1 MDNFPWLTILALVP
15 LLGAIIVTLI
25 PETHELTA
33 RKIGVAIS
41 LVPVVIVIAIA
52 LMFDPESSLPFQF
65 TENLPWIPSL
75 GVSYSLGVDGIALVL
90 IAMTAVIVPVV
101 LIAGWHEGEHSPTGA
116 AASDYVALVL
126 LLETC
131 IFYVFMA
138 TDIFLFYIFFEVM
151 LIPMFYLIGRYGG
164 PQRQYAAMKF
174 LIYSLVGGLF
184 LLAALIG
191 LYVTSA
197 DITGAGTFNFLTLA
211 NLDIDPDVQ
220 KMLFLGFFFAFA
232 VKAPMVPFH
241 TWLPD
246 AAAQSKPGSTA
257 LMIGIL
263 DKVGTF
269 GMIRLCLPLFPDAS
283 KFFAPAIIV
292 LAVIGVI
299 YGGLLAIG
307 QSDML
312 RLVSYT
318 SISHFGIMVLG
329 IFAFT
334 NQSMAGSTFYMVAH
348 GLTTTALLMLVWA
361 MMQRRGSKYLTD
373 YGGIQKVAPVLTGM
387 FLIAGLSSLAMPG
400 TASFVGEFMVLLGS
414 FSRHPWAVV
423 FATTA
428 VILAAIYILWWYQ
441 RSMAGPLRPSCEDM
455 TDLGV
460 REKVALIPVLG
471 MIIGLGFFP
480 QVMLD
485 DINPAVQ
492 RTMNW
497 VQEVDPLPTVEST
510 VSGEVR

>member
-1 MDNFPWLTILALVP
+1 MDNLPWLTILALTP
-15 LLGAIIVTLI
+15 LVGAIVVTLM
-25 PETHELTA
+25 PERNEEMA
-33 RKIGVAIS
+33 RKIGVVFS
-41 LVPVVIVIAIA
+41 LIPIAIVVYLG
-52 LMFDPESSLPFQF
+52 LMFNPESPLPFQF
-65 TENLPWIPSL
+65 TENVPWIPTL

-90 IAMTAVIVPVV
+90 LAMTAVIVPAV
-101 LIAGWHEGEHSPTGA
+101 LIAGWHEGERSPTGGA
-116 AASDYVALVL
+116 PSDYIALVL
-126 LLETC
+126 VLESC
-131 IFYVFMA
+131 IFFVFSA

-197 DITGAGTFNFLTLA
+197 QITGEGTFNFLTLA

-220 KMLFLGFFFAFA
+220 KILFLGFFFAFA

-246 AAAQSKPGSTA
+246 AAAQSKPGTTA
-257 LMIGIL
+257 LMVGIL

-269 GMIRLCLPLFPDAS
+269 GMIRLCLQLFPDAS
-283 KFFAPAIIV
+283 KFYAPVIIV
-292 LAVIGVI
+292 LAVVGII

-318 SISHFGIMVLG
+318 SISHFGVMILG

-334 NQSMAGSTFYMVAH
+334 TQSMAGATYYMVAH
-348 GLTTTALLMLVWA
+348 GLTTTALMLLVGA
-361 MMQRRGSKYLTD
+361 MIWRRGSKYISD
-373 YGGIQKVAPVLTGM
+373 YGGIYRVAPVLTGL

-400 TASFVGEFMVLLGS
+400 TGSFVGEFMVLLGS
-414 FSRHPWAVV
+414 FTTQPWAVV
-423 FATTA
+423 FATFA
-428 VILAAIYILWWYQ
+428 VVLAAIYILWWYQ
-441 RSMAGPLRPSCEDM
+441 RTMAGPLDPACEPM
-455 TDLGV
+455 TDLDA
-460 REKVALIPVLG
+460 RERTGIIPV
-471 MIIGLGFFP
+471 IGLILALGFFP
-480 QVMLD
+480 QVLLNN
-485 DINPAVQ
+485 INPAVE
-492 RTMNW
+492 RTMASID
-497 VQEVDPLPTVEST
+497 QVDPLPTVDSL
-510 VSGEVR
+510 VSVEAE